1 MIESK
6 NSGLSV
12 WFFESLSK
20 AEEIC
25 HFVSIRAPGNSGP
38 PYDSLNLSF
47 TVGDDPK
54 SVLKNRTRLTKALG
68 IPLASLTTAKQI
80 HDGHVKIVS
89 RAMRGRGSTDYEG
102 AIGATDAM
110 VTNVPGICLMILLAD
125 CVPILFYDP
134 SKRVVG
140 VAHAGWKGTLG
151 LIARKTVAAFKEH
164 FDCAPEDILAGIGPS
179 IGPCCYEVG
188 QEVIT
193 RVEHVFGNRQGYV
206 GNESAGGKGYLDLWT
221 ANQKQLIQA
230 GIPERNIEVARV
242 CTYHHS
248 NLFFSHRYEKGKTG
262 RFGAGIFIRGE

>member
-6 NSGLSV
+6 NGALSV
-12 WFFESLSK
+12 CFFESLSK
-20 AEEIC
+20 LEEIS
-25 HFVSIRAPGNSGP
+25 HFVSTRSTGNSGP
-38 PYDSLNLSF
+38 PYDFLNLSF
-47 TVGDDPK
+47 NVGDDPE
-54 SVLKNRTRLTKALG
+54 SVLKNRTRLTKTLG
-68 IPLASLTTAKQI
+68 IPLTSLTTAKQI

-89 RAMRGRGSTDYEG
+89 RAMRGRGSTDYRG
-102 AIGATDAM
+102 AIRATDAM

-125 CVPILFYDP
+125 CVPILFYDT
-134 SKRVVG
+134 SKRVIG

-151 LIARKTVAAFKEH
+151 LIALKTVVVFKEH
-164 FDCAPEDILAGIGPS
+164 FDCSPEDILAGIGPS

-193 RVEHVFGNRQGYV
+193 RVEHVFGTKQGYV
-206 GNESAGGKGYLDLWT
+206 SNESADGKGYLDLWT

-230 GIPERNIEVARV
+230 GIPERNIEVAKV

-248 NLFFSHRYEKGKTG
+248 NLFFSHRCEKGKTG